1 MKKKLVKRS
10 PKVFQQKGDNFVITK
25 LQKKYFENIVI
36 LCNPKLSKKMWSIL
50 ASSFRLDFLFW
61 IISSLFPKKNWNMC
75 VVLKREFLVR
85 AINLLCEV
93 AKDKNA
99 KYGLKLEMTWHYFFQ
114 DFCLQKKLIPSMTHC
129 CISFLF
135 WKLAHSF

>member
-1 MKKKLVKRS
+1 M
-10 PKVFQQKGDNFVITK
+10 
-25 LQKKYFENIVI
+25 I
-36 LCNPKLSKKMWSIL
+36 LCNLKLSKKMWSIL

-61 IISSLFPKKNWNMC
+61 IISSLFPKKNWNMF

-99 KYGLKLEMTWHYFFQ
+99 KYGLKLEMTWHYFFSRFLPSKKI
-114 DFCLQKKLIPSMTHC
+114 DTIYDPLLYFFLVLKIGSFILVDLTQKTKI
-129 CISFLF
+129 ISVWPFYF
-135 WKLAHSF
+135 SWQRNAAMG